1 MVSILH
7 YIRLQAYAS
16 TQLNADLG
24 FSDSVYGLGSG
35 IFFVGYMVRHFCYLG
50 DPVLDMDSVAS
61 KNLTAPSMQVFQIP
75 SQFVAE
81 RVGLVR
87 WLSLLLITWGAV
99 ATSFAGLTRSHIH
112 LYVPPISA
120 W

>member
-1 MVSILH
+1 
-7 YIRLQAYAS
+7 
-16 TQLNADLG
+16 
-24 FSDSVYGLGSG
+24 
-35 IFFVGYMVRHFCYLG
+35 
-50 DPVLDMDSVAS
+50 MDSVAS

-112 LYVPPISA
+112 LYVLRFLLGDSSLHASQQLLTLCCCFEWAIHSA
-120 W
+120 P